1 MKQSLFALALLTA
14 ASTFV
19 VAPEAFAS
27 STASNEAILKPVGI
41 TPGKVITMVP
51 QSGVSKS
58 FDFVTEN
65 GITLRLQFYRPD
77 VFRVLAAPQVF
88 EPYLD
93 RRGNPVKN
101 KDGTTK
107 TFVTAN
113 YADPLN
119 NPAKAQILVPEAI
132 EDLSRVT
139 FREDVAA
146 GTYTFT
152 TPKIVVII
160 NKADSRLCVTDI
172 FGKVI
177 LEEAEPLQL
186 TETATTQTLKTH
198 PDELFFGGGQQNGYL
213 SHKGRSI
220 DIIADANWDEG
231 GHPNPAPWYMT
242 NTGYGVLRH
251 TFSVGRYNFEDP
263 SVVKTVHRENR
274 FDAFYFIG
282 GDFKG
287 TLDLYTEFTGRPNFI
302 PMWGLELGDADAYMT
317 RDPDTRAPTQN
328 EDGTFKE
335 VTHEDALKVA
345 LKYRE
350 NDMPGGWMLVNDGYG
365 CNHMQLGYTAET
377 LRALGFRTGLW
388 TEGTLDLINWEVGT
402 AGSRVQKIDVAWCGP
417 AYQHGLE
424 CNRSAAEGIE
434 KNSDARAFVWTCQGW
449 AGTQRYG
456 ICWTGDQY
464 GSWDLI
470 RYHIPTLSCSSMS
483 GQAYATT
490 DVDGIFGGSPETYLR
505 DLQWK
510 CWTTAIYVM
519 NGWSHVNKSPW
530 SYEEPYKSLNRQ
542 ALLQKM
548 RMTPFFYAYMRNA
561 WDCGEPIVRPLIWNY
576 PNDRKTWTDETQYQ
590 FMVGKEVLV
599 APVYNSM
606 KLNKGWKKDIY
617 LPEGTWIDYNDGR
630 RTVGPTT
637 LAAYP
642 IDLTKIPVFVKA
654 GSIIPMY
661 PEMLSMGE
669 KAPDPLTFAIY
680 PQGYASFNVYEDDGE
695 TRAYQQGEYSTQ
707 LVECF
712 APDTEGTGDI
722 RVVVNPAKGDFD
734 GMLQQRIYEF
744 EIHMRTKPVNVFL
757 NNEEILGVTD
767 ANLYKNARQAWY
779 YDANDRYGVLHVKLH
794 RQSVRNLA
802 ELLVQVNP
810 ALAETITPTEPYP
823 IPEIT
828 NELDKEDFVVTSSSW
843 ANNNL
848 AKNAF
853 DGTEDT
859 MWHTYWGDD
868 GLRPVKYPHTIDVDM
883 NGLYAVNAVSY
894 LPRANLGN
902 GVVKDYEVWV
912 ARFPDRY
919 TKVAEG
925 AFAPFTK
932 PEARTVSFDTTWAR
946 YVRFVFKSAQ
956 NGANYASAAEIDIL
970 QDLNAA
976 PLPNEERAIG
986 DKLLEVDG
994 QVYPNCRKDVVGS
1007 EWTLDLDGTW
1017 EKVLGHAGM
1026 ETSNTNE
1033 GTVTFRIFADDTMI
1047 FERLGMKPQDVK
1059 QLINVDIPANAKKL
1073 RFVLSKQSTDC
1084 NDTATG
1090 VWTDLRLFR
1099 AGSGK

>member
-1 MKQSLFALALLTA
+1 MKHSLFALALLTA
-14 ASTFV
+14 AS
-19 VAPEAFAS
+19 AFA
-27 STASNEAILKPVGI
+27 V
-41 TPGKVITMVP
+41 TPGKVTKMVP
-51 QSGVSKS
+51 QSGTSKS

-65 GITLRLQFYRPD
+65 GITMRLQFYTPN
-77 VFRVLAAPQVF
+77 VFRVLAAPQTL
-88 EPYLD
+88 EPYRD
-93 RRGNPVKN
+93 RRGNPVKDAAGN
-101 KDGTTK
+101 VK
-107 TFVTAN
+107 TYVSAN

-119 NPAKAQILVPEAI
+119 NPEKTQILTEGAA
-132 EDLSRVT
+132 EDKSRVT
-139 FREDVAA
+139 FRDNREA
-146 GTYTFT
+146 GTYTFA
-152 TPKIVVII
+152 TPCITVTV
-160 NKADSRLCVTDI
+160 NKADCRLSVKDALGNT
-172 FGKVI
+172 I
-177 LEEAEPLQL
+177 LEEAEPLDL
-186 TETATTQTLKTH
+186 TETATTQTLKTS
-198 PDELFFGGGQQNGYL
+198 PDEFFYGGGQQNGYL
-213 SHKGRSI
+213 SHKGRKI
-220 DIIADANWDEG
+220 DIVADGNWEEG

-251 TFSVGRYNFEDP
+251 TFSVGRYNFDDP

-287 TLDLYTEFTGRPNFI
+287 TLDLYTAFTGRPNFI

-317 RDPDTRAPTQN
+317 RDPETRDPAQN
-328 EDGTFKE
+328 EDGSYKE

-345 LKYRE
+345 TKYRE

-388 TEGTLDLINWEVGT
+388 TEGALDLISWEVGK

-424 CNRSAAEGIE
+424 CNRAAAEGIE

-470 RYHIPTLSCSSMS
+470 RYHIPTLTCSSMS

-510 CWTTAIYVM
+510 CWTPAIYVM

-530 SYEEPYKSLNRQ
+530 SYEEPYKSLNRK

-561 WDCGEPIVRPLIWNY
+561 WDCGEPIVRPLVWNY

-590 FMVGKEVLV
+590 FMVGKEVLI

-617 LPEGTWIDYNDGR
+617 LPEGTWIDFNDGR

-642 IDLTKIPVFVKA
+642 IDLTKLPVFVKA

-680 PQGYASFNVYEDDGE
+680 PQGYSYFKVYEDDGE

-712 APDTEGTGDI
+712 APDVEGTGNI
-722 RVVVNPAKGDFD
+722 QVVLNPAVGQFD
-734 GMLQQRIYEF
+734 GMLEKRIYEF
-744 EIHMRTKPVNVFL
+744 EIHMRTKPVNVFV
-757 NNEEILGVTD
+757 NKDEVLGVD
-767 ANLYKNARQAWY
+767 SANLYKNARQAWY

-794 RQSVRNLA
+794 RQSVRNLI
-802 ELLVQVNP
+802 ELFVHVDP
-810 ALAETITPTEPYP
+810 TLAATLEPTAPYP
-823 IPEIT
+823 VPEIT
-828 NELDKEDFVVTSSSW
+828 NELDKGDFVVTSSSW
-843 ANNNL
+843 ANDCP

-853 DGTEDT
+853 DGTEET
-859 MWHTYWGDD
+859 MWHTYWAEDAK
-868 GLRPVKYPHTIDVDM
+868 RPLEYPHTIDVDM
-883 NGLYAVNAVSY
+883 NGLYALNAVSY

-902 GVVKDYEVWV
+902 GVVKDYEVWT
-912 ARFPDRY
+912 ARFPGQY

-925 AFAPFTK
+925 TFEPFTK
-932 PEARTVSFDTTWAR
+932 AEARNIAFDTTWAR
-946 YVRFVFKSAQ
+946 YVRLVFKSAQ
-956 NGANYASAAEIDIL
+956 RGERYASAAEIDFL

-976 PLPNEERAIG
+976 PLPDETQAIG
-986 DKLLEVDG
+986 TETLTVDG
-994 QVYPNCRKDVVGS
+994 QPYANCRKDGVGA

-1017 EKVLGHAGM
+1017 EKILGHAGM
-1026 ETSNTNE
+1026 ETGNANE
-1033 GTVTFRIFADDTMI
+1033 GTVTFRIFADGKKI

-1059 QLINVDIPANAKKL
+1059 QLINVDIPTGAQQL
-1073 RFVLSKQSTDC
+1073 RFVLSKQSDDC
-1084 NDTATG
+1084 NDAATG
-1090 VWTDLRLFR
+1090 VWTDLRFFR